1 LTLAERNAIGI
12 LAITA
17 AAVVGGI
24 VVYDP
29 PAIVTVA
36 VLPGIVAVTMLSWSA
51 LRGND
56 VAVLLLVFIAVF
68 LIQAVFRVREYEDK
82 EVDFQVMLKIA
93 VWVIAVA
100 VALVHAPRWLGA
112 ILSPINM
119 TWIMLLLWLFVTAA
133 VSPSP
138 LYTAGSAFTVFAC
151 VVLCAYVFSVFEP
164 FVVLATMVVSIVVFC
179 IISLIVYFAVPE
191 FGHYVYWLDGQRFI
205 SPRLAGISGSANN
218 MGRMAA
224 FGLVI
229 MALYPLEFYRLHR
242 LLMPLSAL
250 IMAIALVM
258 TNSRTSMMNVG
269 VIALAVY
276 TLNWRRSYLLAF
288 AISLALLG
296 AVILIPAGDEALKLL
311 SRHGKVEEVTSMT
324 GRTDIWYAVLK
335 LSEAKPWT
343 GYGYGSSVFVLPQ
356 HEREVGFL
364 TSHAHN
370 LFLQLLLTTG
380 WTGVILFTLCVLGVG
395 LRAMATG
402 GRVALAMMA
411 FVLLNG
417 ITEASGFTTLANIC
431 TLAFAIAVTI
441 PPLRYDK
448 ADYADYSSY
457 QRRFS

>member
-1 LTLAERNAIGI
+1 MTLAERNAIGV
-12 LAITA
+12 LAIM
-17 AAVVGGI
+17 AVVVVAGI

-29 PAIVTVA
+29 PAAVAVA
-36 VLPGIVAVTMLSWSA
+36 VLPGILAVTMLSWSA
-51 LRGND
+51 LRGSD
-56 VAVLLLVFIAVF
+56 VATLLLVFVAVF

-82 EVDFQVMLKIA
+82 EVDFQVMLKMA
-93 VWVIAVA
+93 VWMMAAGIA
-100 VALVHAPRWLGA
+100 LFHAPRWLGA
-112 ILSPINM
+112 VLTPINM
-119 TWIMLLLWLFVTAA
+119 TWIMLLLWLFATAA

-138 LYTAGSAFTVFAC
+138 LYTAGSAFTIFAC
-151 VVLCAYVFSVFEP
+151 VVLCAYAFAVFEP
-164 FVVLATMVVSIVVFC
+164 FTVLATMVVSIVAFC
-179 IISLIVYFAVPE
+179 IVSLAVYFAVPE

-242 LLMPLSAL
+242 LFMPLAAL
-250 IMAIALVM
+250 IMAIALVL
-258 TNSRTSMMNVG
+258 TNSRTSMMIVG
-269 VIALAVY
+269 VTVLAVY
-276 TLNWRRSYLLAF
+276 ALNWRRSHLLIL
-288 AISLALLG
+288 AISVALLG

-311 SRHGKVEEVTSMT
+311 ARHGKVEEVTSVT

-370 LFLQLLLTTG
+370 LVLQLLLTTG

-395 LRAMATG
+395 LRAVVTG
-402 GRVALAMMA
+402 DRVVLAMLA

-431 TLAFAIAVTI
+431 TLAFAIAVTL
-441 PPLRYDK
+441 PPAGYDSYDNEDHP
-448 ADYADYSSY
+448 AY
-457 QRRFS
+457 QRRLS